1 MVERDEIR
9 LAVGVYQF
17 GDRIRIRWGKGGC
30 YSEVLS
36 DKFSPYNERH
46 IKAAVKLRDVRKAET
61 ETGRH
66 GDEFYTM
73 RFEDA
78 MERYLYRK
86 RFLASVKKADL
97 KLRTIWLPEL
107 RGRILGSIHQAE
119 IISIISKWQKKDGT
133 QYSRSEQMNR
143 LGYLIGV
150 FKHHGI
156 WPNPAEGI
164 DIEATASPL
173 VDKYERDER
182 EAFLLGA
189 LDYTY
194 VRPGDYYVMAVIG
207 FACGLRTGEIL
218 GLSTDCL
225 TASGEDLHI
234 YRQVTDRGVGPTKT
248 LWNRHVY
255 IPTWARPHI
264 ARYVKQR
271 KSGEFL
277 FVNTEGNPIKD
288 RVPLYNIHKKIHV
301 DKDIVLHRQP
311 YQPRDMYCWR
321 HTRASELISQNNVHA
336 ECAAEL
342 GHGVGVFRDVYAHFI
357 RGYSEKTDR
366 SHLDGV
372 AVPNH
377 GLRIVK

>member
-61 ETGRH
+61 ETGCH

-78 MERYLYRK
+78 VERYLYRK

-156 WPNPAEGI
+156 
-164 DIEATASPL
+164 
-173 VDKYERDER
+173 
-182 EAFLLGA
+182 
-189 LDYTY
+189 
-194 VRPGDYYVMAVIG
+194 
-207 FACGLRTGEIL
+207 
-218 GLSTDCL
+218 
-225 TASGEDLHI
+225 
-234 YRQVTDRGVGPTKT
+234 
-248 LWNRHVY
+248 
-255 IPTWARPHI
+255 
-264 ARYVKQR
+264 
-271 KSGEFL
+271 
-277 FVNTEGNPIKD
+277 
-288 RVPLYNIHKKIHV
+288 
-301 DKDIVLHRQP
+301 
-311 YQPRDMYCWR
+311 
-321 HTRASELISQNNVHA
+321 
-336 ECAAEL
+336 
-342 GHGVGVFRDVYAHFI
+342 
-357 RGYSEKTDR
+357 
-366 SHLDGV
+366 
-372 AVPNH
+372 
-377 GLRIVK
+377 